1 MKLIRLY
8 LHNSRV
14 TCIAILFTLYIS
26 INKLLRPYVYLYF
39 PETMIAFVLGILPNF
54 IGAAMVYLVYLKLNI
69 SKLKSIIFTMAIV
82 LFMEFER
89 FYNQNINFDIFDIL
103 ASIFGVLV
111 FYYLDNNFLNK
122 KPSSFELTTIF
133 TKKESE
139 K

>member
-1 MKLIRLY
+1 
-8 LHNSRV
+8 
-14 TCIAILFTLYIS
+14 
-26 INKLLRPYVYLYF
+26 
-39 PETMIAFVLGILPNF
+39 MIAFVLGILPNF